1 MNSGP
6 EVRMSA
12 EADSLNVPE
21 GHPIFSLG
29 IHSRAGA
36 RMGRYILRRILLS
49 IPILIGISLIVFL
62 MLNSGGGDPAEVK
75 LGARGDPE
83 AVAALRH
90 EMGLDRPLAVQYL
103 DFLSGAIHGDLGR
116 SYRSNAPVAAE
127 AFSRFPATIELAVVA
142 LLIGSTIG
150 FAAGVLAATKRGSV
164 FDFTSTLGALIG
176 VSIPTFW
183 LGMILIIIFG
193 VWLQWLP
200 ISGRVNPR
208 LGADPNAHFLIL
220 SSLVHGN
227 WVIFKDAV
235 RHVILPAL
243 TLAGWP
249 AAIIARM
256 TRASLIEA
264 LEQDYIRTARANGLT
279 PIVTVVGL
287 ELGGLLGG
295 AVVTETVFAWPGVG
309 KLTADA
315 IAARDY
321 QVTQGV
327 VLLLGAVFV
336 ALNLIVDLAYAALDP
351 RIRYG

>member
-1 MNSGP
+1 
-6 EVRMSA
+6 
-12 EADSLNVPE
+12 
-21 GHPIFSLG
+21 
-29 IHSRAGA
+29 
-36 RMGRYILRRILLS
+36 MGRYILRRILLS

-62 MLNSGGGDPAEVK
+62 MLHSAGGDPAEVK

-116 SYRSNAPVAAE
+116 SYRSNAPVADE
-127 AFSRFPATIELAVVA
+127 VLSRFPATIELAVVA

-220 SSLVHGN
+220 SSLVHGD

-264 LEQDYIRTARANGLT
+264 LEQDYIRTARAKGLT
-279 PIVTVVGL
+279 EQRVVRSHAFRNALIPIVTVVGL

-336 ALNLIVDLAYAALDP
+336 TINLVVDLFYAFIDP